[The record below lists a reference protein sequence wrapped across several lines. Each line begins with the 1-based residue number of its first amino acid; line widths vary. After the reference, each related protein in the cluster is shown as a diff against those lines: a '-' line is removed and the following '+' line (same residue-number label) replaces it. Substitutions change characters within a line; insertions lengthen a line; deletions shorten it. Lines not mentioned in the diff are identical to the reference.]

1 MAGLEGGF
9 SVGRMMSGNP
19 AVYLLKEHLERLATS
34 TKRADDCE
42 WVAGCLCQL
51 EEYGD
56 AGGWYELAGGLIY
69 SSSAAPTAFRAL
81 SALGDYEKAL
91 ECYRLNGDEEAFEEV
106 SGMVRDLRRAC
117 ASA

>member
-1 MAGLEGGF
+1 LPAFDRGFGL
-9 SVGRMMSGNP
+9 SKMKSGNP

-34 TKRADDCE
+34 PKRADDCE
-42 WVAGCLCQL
+42 WVASCLWQL

-56 AGGWYELAGGLIY
+56 AGGWYTLAGGLLY
-69 SSSAAPTAFRAL
+69 SGTLAPTAVRAL

-106 SGMVRDLRRAC
+106 SGMLRELRREC
-117 ASA
+117 VSS